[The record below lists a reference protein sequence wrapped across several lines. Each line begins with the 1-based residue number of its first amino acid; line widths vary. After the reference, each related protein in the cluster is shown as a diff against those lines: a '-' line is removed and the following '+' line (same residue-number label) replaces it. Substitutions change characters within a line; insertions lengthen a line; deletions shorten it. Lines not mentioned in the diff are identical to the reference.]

1 MPTKHGKPE
10 VNIDPN
16 KTCQFA
22 AEDELTVVVDTTT
35 DPAYVFYAQTWNEN
49 AATTDACWRCFRITV
64 ANGTKLWATNPV
76 SSKKTRAF
84 ELQASAAATY
94 TY

>member
-10 VNIDPN
+10 VQIDPN

-22 AEDELTVVVDTTT
+22 AEDELTLVVDTTT
-35 DPAYVFYAQTWNEN
+35 DPAYVFYSQTWNEN
-49 AATTDACWRCFRITV
+49 AATTDKEWRCFRVTV
-64 ANGTKLWATNPV
+64 ANGSKSWAVNPV
-76 SSKKTRAF
+76 TGKHTRAF

-94 TY
+94 SY

>member
-22 AEDELTVVVDTTT
+22 AEDELTVVVDATTN
-35 DPAYVFYAQTWNEN
+35 PSYVFYSQTYNEN
-49 AATTDACWRCFRITV
+49 AATTDPVWRCFRVTV
-64 ANGTKLWATNPV
+64 ANGSKFWAINPAT
-76 SSKKTRAF
+76 SKHTRAF

-94 TY
+94 SY